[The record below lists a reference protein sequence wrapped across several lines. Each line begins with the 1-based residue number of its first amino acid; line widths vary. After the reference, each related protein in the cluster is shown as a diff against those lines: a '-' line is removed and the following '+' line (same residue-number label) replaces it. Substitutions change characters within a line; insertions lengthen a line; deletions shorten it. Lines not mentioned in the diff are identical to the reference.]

1 MRSRPGKNG
10 FQKGRHLD
18 ICLKFICTQ
27 RPPFQSES
35 GSVAPPSVASV
46 PSLGV
51 AVPTTKDNP
60 PAATPLLSL
69 LETIA
74 NQVYNMLANTFTAK
88 QPINSICRPL

>member
-1 MRSRPGKNG
+1 
-10 FQKGRHLD
+10 
-18 ICLKFICTQ
+18 
-27 RPPFQSES
+27 
-35 GSVAPPSVASV
+35 VASV

-74 NQVYNMLANTFTAK
+74 NQVVYSKYTPCTY
-88 QPINSICRPL
+88 NSI